1 LTKGIGTSKNG
12 APAQETLQTWAVV
25 LIRNPS
31 QMMLWIGFWMENTQ
45 NEVSTCAVKVYLVAE
60 NRLLRETLVRLFQKR
75 AGLSVVGESR
85 YSESG
90 MEKIAAS
97 QCAVLLLDSPTT
109 AHAASL
115 IDELCERAP
124 QISVVL
130 FGMDEDFDC
139 FLRAVRSGVRG
150 YLLKEASSAEIIATV
165 RGVAQGEA
173 ICPPKL
179 CAPLFQLVSREFRQR
194 SGRADYE
201 AGTNYGLTYRQRQL
215 VVLVAKGLTN
225 KEIAASLNLSE
236 FTVKNHI
243 RRILRQ
249 VDAQTRYEAV
259 DVIRASGFLPSA

>member
-1 LTKGIGTSKNG
+1 
-12 APAQETLQTWAVV
+12 
-25 LIRNPS
+25 
-31 QMMLWIGFWMENTQ
+31 
-45 NEVSTCAVKVYLVAE
+45 
-60 NRLLRETLVRLFQKR
+60 
-75 AGLSVVGESR
+75 
-85 YSESG
+85 
-90 MEKIAAS
+90 MEKITAS
-97 QCAVLLLDSPTT
+97 QCGVLLLDSPTT
-109 AHAASL
+109 AHATSL
-115 IDELCERAP
+115 IDELRERAP

-150 YLLKEASSAEIIATV
+150 YLLKEGSSAEIIATV

-179 CAPLFQLVSREFRQR
+179 CAPLFQLVSQEFRQR
-194 SGRADYE
+194 SGGADHE
-201 AGTNYGLTYRQRQL
+201 AGTNFGLTYRQRQL
-215 VVLVAKGLTN
+215 VLLIAKGLTN

-236 FTVKNHI
+236 FTVKNHV